1 LKLDVSLVGNGSI
14 ALNGD
19 IVESYP
25 ADSKFYGRISV
36 TLEAMPAPGYYFA
49 NWSGDLA
56 GTENPVSLDIFY
68 DSLITANFSPI
79 VHAISL
85 EVDGNGSTEPA
96 VGTHEYNE
104 GDVVSIT
111 AIPDE
116 GWQFDGWSGDVTDPQ
131 LTITTL
137 IVTSDKTVTADFS
150 PVVYTIS
157 LEVDGNGSTE
167 PAVGTHEYDKGDVV
181 RITAIPDEGWQF
193 DEWSGDVTDP
203 ELTTTTF
210 VVTSDKTVTADF
222 SPIVHTISLEVDGN
236 GSTEPA
242 VGTHEYNKGDVVSIT
257 AIPGEGWQFDG
268 WSGDVTDP
276 QLAMTTL
283 IVTSDKTVTADFS
296 QVEPDWWQVLRTLY
310 DKALV
315 MLRQLGNWFTEA

>member
-1 LKLDVSLVGNGSI
+1 VSLVGNGSI

-116 GWQFDGWSGDVTDPQ
+116 GWQFDGW
-131 LTITTL
+131 
-137 IVTSDKTVTADFS
+137 
-150 PVVYTIS
+150 
-157 LEVDGNGSTE
+157 
-167 PAVGTHEYDKGDVV
+167 
-181 RITAIPDEGWQF
+181 IPF
-193 DEWSGDVTDP
+193 
-203 ELTTTTF
+203 L
-210 VVTSDKTVTADF
+210 
-222 SPIVHTISLEVDGN
+222 
-236 GSTEPA
+236 
-242 VGTHEYNKGDVVSIT
+242 
-257 AIPGEGWQFDG
+257 
-268 WSGDVTDP
+268 
-276 QLAMTTL
+276 
-283 IVTSDKTVTADFS
+283 
-296 QVEPDWWQVLRTLY
+296 
-310 DKALV
+310 
-315 MLRQLGNWFTEA
+315 